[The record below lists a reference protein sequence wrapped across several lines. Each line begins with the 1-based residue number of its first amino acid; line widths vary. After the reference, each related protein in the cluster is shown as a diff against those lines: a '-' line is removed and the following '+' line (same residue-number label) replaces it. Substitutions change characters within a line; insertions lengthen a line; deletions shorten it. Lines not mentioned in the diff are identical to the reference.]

1 MRLVV
6 LGCAGSFP
14 GPDAAASAYLVQ
26 AEDGEGR
33 TWSALLDL
41 GNGALGALQRWGDPA
56 ALDVV
61 ALSHL
66 HADHVADMAVL
77 GVYRRYRP
85 SGALPPVA
93 VHGPEGT
100 AERLAHLS
108 GKDPATDTTE
118 QFDVRTW
125 QVGVPVHVGPLTL
138 EAVPVEHPVPAFGI
152 RVSGPSQDDPA
163 RRVTLA
169 YSGDTDACA
178 GLDDLATDVD
188 LLLAEAA
195 FVEGRDDHV
204 RGVHLTGR
212 RAGAAAARG
221 GARSLV
227 LTHVPAWND
236 PQAALAEARA
246 VYDGPLTLATPG
258 ATYHL

>member
-14 GPDAAASAYLVQ
+14 SPESAASSYLVQ
-26 AEDGEGR
+26 AEDADGR

-56 ALDVV
+56 AIDVV

-85 SGALPPVA
+85 AGTVPPVP

-100 AERLAHLS
+100 AERLAQLS
-108 GKDPATDTTE
+108 GKDPATDTTD
-118 QFDVRTW
+118 QFRIRTW
-125 QVGVPVHVGPLTL
+125 VPREPVHVGPLTL
-138 EAVPVEHPVPAFGI
+138 EAVPVLHPVPAFGI
-152 RVSGPSQDDPA
+152 RVTGPSESDPS

-178 GLDDLATDVD
+178 GLDELATDVD
-188 LLLAEAA
+188 LLLAEAG
-195 FVEGRDDHV
+195 FMEGRDDHI

-212 RAGAAAARG
+212 RAAQAATRAGVRT
-221 GARSLV
+221 LV
-227 LTHVPAWND
+227 LTHVPTWND
-236 PQAALAEARA
+236 PRATLAEAA
-246 VYDGPLTLATPG
+246 TAYDGPITLATPG
-258 ATYHL
+258 ATYPL

>member
-14 GPDAAASAYLVQ
+14 GPDSAASSYLVQ
-26 AEDGEGR
+26 ADDADGR
-33 TWSALLDL
+33 TWSVLLDL

-56 ALDVV
+56 ALDLV

-66 HADHVADMAVL
+66 HADHVADLAVL

-85 SGALPPVA
+85 SGPLPRLV
-93 VHGPEGT
+93 VQGPAGT
-100 AERLAHLS
+100 RERLAQMS
-108 GKDPATDTTE
+108 GHDPATDTAE

-125 QVGVPVHVGPLTL
+125 APGEPVVVGPMTL
-138 EAVPVEHPVPAFGI
+138 EAVPVEHPVAAVGV
-152 RVSGPSQDDPA
+152 RVTGPSQDDPA
-163 RRVTLA
+163 RRVVLA
-169 YSGDTDACA
+169 YSGDTDACP
-178 GLDDLATDVD
+178 GLDDLATGAD

-212 RAGAAAARG
+212 RAGQAAARG
-221 GARSLV
+221 GSRALV

-236 PQAALAEARA
+236 PQVAVAEARA
-246 VYDGPLTLATPG
+246 VYDGPVVLAAPG
-258 ATYHL
+258 ATYPL